1 MKQSL
6 FNLIL
11 MVVAYCVALGFYM
24 WCGQQ
29 PRASVFHALY
39 DGGPIITI
47 LITLILMVI
56 SYVIER
62 SIALKKAEG
71 KGGLTGF
78 IKEIETEIEA
88 GKIDS
93 AIEMC
98 ENHQSSLSAVIR
110 AGLQKYKSLVK
121 RNINDPEKRMSEM
134 QKSIEEASMMEMPLL
149 ERNLVA
155 ISTIA
160 SIATMFGLFGTT
172 IGMIRAFQAL
182 ATGGAPDAVQLSL
195 GISEALYNTALGI
208 FGGISGIV
216 SYNFF
221 TNKIDRFTY
230 MIDEAAYYIVQTLA
244 IKDEKAA

>member
-11 MVVAYCVALGFYM
+11 IVVAYSVSLGFFM

-29 PRASVFHALY
+29 PKASVFHALY
-39 DGGPIITI
+39 DGGPVITI
-47 LITLILMVI
+47 LITLILMVV
-56 SYVIER
+56 SYVVER
-62 SIALKKAEG
+62 TIALKKAEG

-88 GKIDS
+88 GKIEN

-98 ENHQSSLSAVIR
+98 ESHQSSLSAVIR
-110 AGLQKYKSLVK
+110 AGLEKYKSLIK
-121 RNINDPEKRMSEM
+121 RNVNDPEKRMSEM

-208 FGGISGIV
+208 FGGISGII

-244 IKDEKAA
+244 IKDEKTA